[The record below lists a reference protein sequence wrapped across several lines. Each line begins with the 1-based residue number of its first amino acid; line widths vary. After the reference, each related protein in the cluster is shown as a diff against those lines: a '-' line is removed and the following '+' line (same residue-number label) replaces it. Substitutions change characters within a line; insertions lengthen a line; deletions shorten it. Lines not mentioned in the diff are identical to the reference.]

1 MSKANRARNGNGSIV
16 KLDRNR
22 YQVYIS
28 TGRDPV
34 TGKYGRKT
42 KIVNGS
48 MKDAQKVL
56 DEMTAELKSGLKVD
70 ADKMT
75 LIQFC
80 NEYLEAKET
89 AGNASTRTIEENRR
103 KIKLIGEIVGNAPLK
118 SFDAR
123 AIERLY
129 SEIRKRRIGHGYN
142 CGNTTLRG
150 YHTLLKAI
158 FRKAVDYD
166 YILRNPCDKVE
177 APKVDDVNRRSL
189 ETPDASRL
197 LKILNTC
204 EVEAIRDLNEK
215 EARQIAWGVDVERD
229 SLRGLSTVAY
239 LMAVRLGLATGMR
252 LGEVLGLE
260 WGNVNLVTCSIRVTQ
275 SLDRNRNPKPP
286 KSKAGI
292 RTVSV
297 DVETV
302 RHLAAWKELQ
312 IRLFESLFVE
322 VTDNFPV
329 ICTGTAS
336 FVGQNNFERW
346 WREWRSSN
354 GFEGL
359 KFHELRHTQATQLLA
374 NGVDIKTVQS
384 RLGHANASL
393 TLNTY
398 AHALP
403 QNDKK
408 AAELI
413 GGLFQASEESEPVI
427 TVSKSA

>member
-1 MSKANRARNGNGSIV
+1 MPKTNRARNGNGSIV
-16 KLDRNR
+16 KLGRNR
-22 YQVYIS
+22 YQIYIS
-28 TGRDPV
+28 TGKDPV

-42 KIVNGS
+42 KIVNGT
-48 MKDAQKVL
+48 MKDAQRVL

-75 LIQFC
+75 FRQFS
-80 NEYLEAKET
+80 LEFIKAKET
-89 AGNASTRTIEENRR
+89 AGHIQNRTIEDYRS
-103 KIKLIGEIVGNAPLK
+103 KIEFINEIVGNAPLK
-118 SFDAR
+118 SFDAH
-123 AIERLY
+123 AVECLY
-129 SEIRKRRIGHGYN
+129 SEIRKRRIEQGYK
-142 CGNTTLRG
+142 CGNTTLRS
-150 YHTLLKAI
+150 YHILVKAI
-158 FRKAVDYD
+158 FEKAVSYD

-177 APKVDDVNRRSL
+177 APKKDAVNRRSL

-197 LKILNTC
+197 LKCLDAC
-204 EVEAIRDLNEK
+204 EAEAMRAINEK
-215 EARQIAWGVDVERD
+215 ESRQIAWGVDVERD
-229 SLRGLSTVAY
+229 SLKGVFGVSCLV
-239 LMAVRLGLATGMR
+239 AVRLGLATGMR
-252 LGEVLGLE
+252 LGEVLGLT
-260 WGNVNLVTCSIRVTQ
+260 WGNVNLVTCSIQVTR
-275 SLDRNRNPKPP
+275 SLDRKQKLNPP
-286 KSKAGI
+286 KSNAGI
-292 RTVSV
+292 RTVSI
-297 DVETV
+297 DVETM

-312 IRLFESLFVE
+312 IRLFDSLYVD
-322 VTDNFPV
+322 VSDDFPV
-329 ICTGTAS
+329 ICTGVAS
-336 FVGQNNFERW
+336 FVSLSNFERW

-413 GGLFQASEESEPVI
+413 GGLFQTSEENETVI